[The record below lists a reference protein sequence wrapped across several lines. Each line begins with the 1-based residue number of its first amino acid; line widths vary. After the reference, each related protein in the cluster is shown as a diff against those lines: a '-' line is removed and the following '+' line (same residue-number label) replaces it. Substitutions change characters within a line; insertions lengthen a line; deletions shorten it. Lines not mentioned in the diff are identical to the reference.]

1 MRINA
6 SRIPATLTAIISI
19 CGALVYFN
27 SSASGGVIT
36 SLLVFLAVFGLLG
49 LVATVVATRELGT
62 KALHVVA
69 VVCGTIIALAC
80 NTVMSIGPLAGIAA
94 FTLALSLAI
103 ISRSKK
109 PRVRLVILSLGVS
122 TVVSFGVL
130 FSFVMTMELETV
142 APPHSSG
149 ILRSLPGHH
158 YVDAFQVRI
167 SSDVRPNMR
176 SVVEAFSVSL
186 RPWWLEIPE
195 LGEVAHAKIEPGSA
209 LGGWEVHE
217 MSSSEII
224 IGLNRSYIDLRI
236 SLFVERVD
244 EQFTVTATTVA
255 RYNNWRGRLYFAPVR
270 FGHQIVLADTMR
282 RLAFILQQR

>member
-6 SRIPATLTAIISI
+6 SWIPATLTAIISI

-27 SSASGGVIT
+27 SSTSVGVIT

-49 LVATVVATRELGT
+49 LVAAVVATRELGT

-69 VVCGTIIALAC
+69 IVCGMLIALAC

-103 ISRSKK
+103 ISRAKK
-109 PRVRLVILSLGVS
+109 PRVRLVILSLCVS
-122 TVVSFGVL
+122 TVVSFCVL
-130 FSFVMTMELETV
+130 FSIVMTTELETV

-167 SSDVRPNMR
+167 SSEVRPNMR
-176 SVVEAFSVSL
+176 SVVEAFLVSL
-186 RPWWLEIPE
+186 RPWWLKIPE
-195 LGEVAHAKIEPGSA
+195 PGEAAHVKIEPGSA

-217 MSSSEII
+217 MSPSEII
-224 IGLNRSYIDLRI
+224 VGLDRSYIDLRI
-236 SLFVERVD
+236 SLFVGRID

-282 RLAFILQQR
+282 RLAFILR